1 MEKPTAAVLLYPG
14 LNWIK
19 AHYSNKVIELL
30 VIFAVQ
36 QCVYHDVFSHCS
48 LTHEVNRLIFFFKK
62 TQRHTSGI
70 QVPMIGSGL

>member
-19 AHYSNKVIELL
+19 AHYSNKVIELA
-30 VIFAVQ
+30 IFAVQ
-36 QCVYHDVFSHCS
+36 QCVYHDIFSHCS
-48 LTHEVNRLIFFFKK
+48 LTHEVNRLIFFLK

-70 QVPMIGSGL
+70 QVPMIPCD